1 MIKKKELPR
10 SHSSEQE
17 AFTVGLMPF
26 VVRSD
31 SENEAELVFLS
42 PEEDPPARPE
52 PKDQGASPVLR
63 RSNRKRKSVTC
74 GSDMS
79 KSSGSK
85 KKKTASPDP
94 TKSMPKLPR
103 TPQGGQ
109 EDKDEGGGKR
119 DSGAAAFEAMLLA
132 MEKRL
137 GAKME
142 RATEAAQEAVNLSK
156 QTKDNLERLE
166 AKVDRNEDNISSAL
180 LDTEGR
186 LMDRVDTRVKEMVET
201 QLRASGFDPELTAAD
216 MPMRESAV
224 QPQTAPQR
232 FYANALSTGASITER
247 TSVAAQSREDRQEA
261 NFWVARRSLRL
272 WPIPGGERGQ
282 LEEYLKTKLRMDAAF
297 LKDELGD
304 TTITRTKE
312 PKNKNKDEYIVTFES
327 KYIRDAVK
335 AAATNLAN
343 FRETAGMRLHIP
355 DHLQRDFRTL
365 MNLSYDLKKRHKE
378 LRRNIKFDEEDK
390 GLFMDIKM
398 DEGAEWRRIKPE
410 NAAAAAKR
418 RNKTK
423 DLDAEDLRS
432 LLGSGDESK

>member
-1 MIKKKELPR
+1 
-10 SHSSEQE
+10 
-17 AFTVGLMPF
+17 MPF

-52 PKDQGASPVLR
+52 SKDQGASPVLR

-85 KKKTASPDP
+85 KKKTTSPDP

-166 AKVDRNEDNISSAL
+166 AKVDKNEENIRSAL

-186 LMDRVDTRVKEMVET
+186 LMERVDSRVKEMVET

-224 QPQTAPQR
+224 QLQMTSASQR
-232 FYANALSTGASITER
+232 SYAKAVSSGVSTTER
-247 TSVAAQSREDRQEA
+247 TSVTGQSREDRQET

-272 WPIPGGERGQ
+272 WPIPGGEREQ
-282 LEEYLKTKLRMDAAF
+282 LEEYLRTKLRMDESF
-297 LKDELGD
+297 LTDELGD
-304 TTITRTKE
+304 TAITRTKE

-327 KYIRDAVK
+327 KHIRDAVK
-335 AAATNLAN
+335 AAATNLVN

-365 MNLSYDLKKRHKE
+365 MNVSYDLKKRHKE

-390 GLFMDIKM
+390 GLFMDIRM
-398 DEGAEWRRIKPE
+398 DEGSDWRRIKPE
-410 NAAAAAKR
+410 HAAAAAKR

-423 DLDAEDLRS
+423 DLDAEDLQS
-432 LLGSGDESK
+432 LLGSGDESE